1 MNRLRLE
8 GTPRIKRERRQH
20 APPISPLAADTDFTD
35 FMIPMGDNGQDF
47 DFGTAAMK
55 MLEGIRQTDGDDF
68 NAPPISAEPADLDD
82 EPPSPSPGMA
92 KGTNGSMVLIEEDEP
107 RPPGEYRR
115 SLEARRSRRMGSV
128 DRRGSSGS
136 APLDD
141 LRETKENGD
150 GMEYIEEASREE

>member
-68 NAPPISAEPADLDD
+68 VAPSMSTEPADLDD

-92 KGTNGSMVLIEEDEP
+92 NGIKESMVLVEEDEP
-107 RPPGEYRR
+107 RRSGEYRR
-115 SLEARRSRRMGSV
+115 SAEARRNRRMGSF

-136 APLDD
+136 ARLEE
-141 LRETKENGD
+141 LREKGD
-150 GMEYIEEASREE
+150 EMEYIEEASREE